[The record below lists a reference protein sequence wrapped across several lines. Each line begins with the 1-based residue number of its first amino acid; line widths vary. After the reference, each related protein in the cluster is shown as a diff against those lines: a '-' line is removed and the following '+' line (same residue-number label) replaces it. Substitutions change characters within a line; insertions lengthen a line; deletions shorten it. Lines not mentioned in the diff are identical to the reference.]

1 MRTALIGV
9 LGHVDHGKTALVRAL
24 TGTETDRLPEEK
36 ARGISI
42 ALGFARLRHGDAEID
57 LVDVPGHERFI
68 RTMVAGATA
77 MQAALLCVDAQEGVR
92 PQTTEHAAIAALLGI
107 RRGVVAVTRC
117 DRAGPG
123 EAARA
128 AAAARALLAR
138 LGLGDWPV
146 VATSAVTGEGMAA
159 LAVHLDALARAE
171 EAGSEGAWLPVDRA
185 FSVAGAGTVVTGA
198 LRRAPLAVGEE
209 VEILPTGLRARVR
222 GLQRHGVALDRAP
235 PGRRT
240 AVALRGVTPAE
251 VPPGSV
257 LATPGLLA
265 PSLRL
270 DARVVLLASAPRPL
284 ARGEALRL
292 LCGTAE
298 AGARLHLL
306 DREAIAP
313 GEGAVA
319 QLRLDAP
326 MALPARE
333 PVVLRLASPCLTLG
347 GGVVLDPAPP
357 RRPPRDA
364 PLLAAMAQVPP
375 LEAAALRLREA
386 GPRGVAAADLARI
399 AGLLPGTIAAR
410 LPGAVRLGD
419 GRLLDEAAGTAL
431 EAALLA
437 AVEAAQR
444 RDPAAPGATLAELRP
459 GLPEGAPLPGIAA
472 RLVAAGALEL
482 AGGRLTRRGLDPLA
496 LLPPEARAVLA
507 AVEAEFRRGGLAPP
521 ETAAVAGGDR
531 RRAQALALLLRRGTL
546 VRAPDAVQKR
556 EYLFHR
562 EALAAARA
570 ALGARWGGCREGF
583 LVGEC
588 ARLLGI
594 TRRHGVPL
602 LERLDAEGFTRRD
615 GDRRRIA
622 GGGSGA
628 EPQAGPPSPAPA
640 DQPKVGG
647 PVRGGRAP
655 QPPGTAVPLRG

>member
-24 TGTETDRLPEEK
+24 TGTETDRLPEER

-42 ALGFARLRHGDAEID
+42 ALGFARLLHGDAEID
-57 LVDVPGHERFI
+57 LVDVPGHERFV

-77 MQAALLCVDAQEGVR
+77 MQASLLCVDAQEGVR
-92 PQTTEHAAIAALLGI
+92 LQTAEHAGIAALLGI

-117 DRAGPG
+117 DRAGAG
-123 EAARA
+123 AAARA
-128 AAAARALLAR
+128 AAPARVLLAR

-159 LAVHLDALARAE
+159 LADRLGGLARE
-171 EAGSEGAWLPVDRA
+171 GLPPEGGSAAEGAWLPVDRA

-209 VEILPTGLRARVR
+209 VEILPAGRRARVR
-222 GLQRHGVALDRAP
+222 GLQRHGAALDRTM

-240 AVALRGVTPAE
+240 AVALRGVSPAE

-257 LATPGLLA
+257 LATPGLLT

-270 DARVVLLASAPRPL
+270 DARVVLLASAPRSL

-298 AGARLHLL
+298 VGARLHLL

-313 GEGAVA
+313 GEAAMA

-326 MALPARE
+326 LAVPARE
-333 PVVLRLASPCLTLG
+333 PFVLRLASPACTLG

-364 PLLAAMAQVPP
+364 PLLAAMAEGTP
-375 LEAAALRLREA
+375 LDAAALRLRAA
-386 GPRGVAAADLARI
+386 GPRGARPEELARI
-399 AGLLPGTIAAR
+399 ASLLPGTVTAR
-410 LPGAVRLGD
+410 LPGVVRLGC
-419 GRLLDEAAGTAL
+419 GRLLDGATWAAL

-444 RDPAAPGATLAELRP
+444 RDPTAPGPTLAELRTA
-459 GLPEGAPLPGIAA
+459 LPEGVPLEGIAA
-472 RLVAAGALEL
+472 RLVAAGGLDL
-482 AGGRLTRRGLDPLA
+482 ASGRLTRRGLDPLA
-496 LLPPEARAVLA
+496 LLPPEARAILA
-507 AVEAEFRRGGLAPP
+507 AVEAAFRQGGLAPP
-521 ETAAVAGGDR
+521 ETAAVVGSDR
-531 RRAQALALLLRRGTL
+531 RRAQAIALLLRRGRL
-546 VRAPDAVQKR
+546 VRAPDAMQKR
-556 EYLFHR
+556 EILFHR

-570 ALGARWGGCREGF
+570 ALQGRYAGLAEGF

-588 ARLLGI
+588 GRLLGI
-594 TRRHGVPL
+594 SRRFAVPL
-602 LERLDAEGFTRRD
+602 LERLDAEGFTRRE

-622 GGGSGA
+622 AGGSRPGPEPDPCGA
-628 EPQAGPPSPAPA
+628 
-640 DQPKVGG
+640 
-647 PVRGGRAP
+647 
-655 QPPGTAVPLRG
+655 